1 VAGGNGQM
9 NMKGMGLR
17 EQSEQRTRWYGQ

>member
-1 VAGGNGQM
+1 MAGGNGQM